1 MNSINFKQ
9 IQAKLSMVEFHV
21 KSIQSDI
28 DGRHFEDWNA
38 EASQIWKDIFRE
50 ISSMEDSHRTEA
62 LELIREQWMEYLKH
76 FASI

>member
-1 MNSINFKQ
+1 
-9 IQAKLSMVEFHV
+9 MVEFQV

>member
-1 MNSINFKQ
+1 
-9 IQAKLSMVEFHV
+9 MVEFHV

-50 ISSMEDSHRTEA
+50 ISSMGDSDRTEA